1 MKIISK
7 YKDYY
12 DSIVNTVGI
21 DNAIVFKRD
30 QLDEKEITLDNLYT
44 PLKIDDS
51 NKTPQNNNESISY
64 HFKLLGYCGS
74 IYPCLQIKKSYYESY
89 NNTEEFIYDVDII
102 KETYFKLYNQKDK
115 YIAFNHNW
123 NNYISQ
129 TNNKKLL
136 SIFLDKKVIS
146 FVIFKHG
153 LTGWYRDSK
162 TVCCISYNPILKNY
176 HFFKVKD
183 AFTAFNEIS
192 IFVAEQLNTEIS
204 EFNMT
209 DKQLV
214 VSKGFDPIYG
224 FRKRK

>member
-21 DNAIVFKRD
+21 DNAIIFERH
-30 QLDEKEITLDNLYT
+30 QSEENEIILDDLYT

-51 NKTPQNNNESISY
+51 NKTSQNNHETISY

-74 IYPCLQIKKSYYESY
+74 IYPCLQINKSYYHSY
-89 NNTEEFIYDVDII
+89 NNTQEFIYDIDII
-102 KETYFKLYNQKDK
+102 KEIYFKLFNQKDK
-115 YIAFNHNW
+115 YIAYHHNW

-129 TNNKKLL
+129 LSNKKLL
-136 SIFLDKKVIS
+136 NLFLDKKIIA
-146 FVIFKHG
+146 FVIYKQG
-153 LTGWYRDSK
+153 LTNWSSGSK
-162 TVCCISYNPILKNY
+162 TICCISYNPILKDY

-204 EFNMT
+204 DFKMS